1 MVSLYNELIELI
13 NAQTGVV
20 AGGGLDEEPESG
32 ILSGDIT
39 VMGLKNKIQRIV
51 MDPYPTDKG
60 RELAMLAQIGIS
72 MGAYGSNW
80 SDIKGGLLQVD
91 EDKFIDAFESYPE
104 AIKQLFGSDNNNDVV
119 IDNGVAF
126 VMDKTL
132 KGYTNAQNGI
142 ITNRIKNTQ
151 AGIKQQDKNIDN
163 WNEHLEEYKTK
174 LERDFTVMQ
183 QALYDMESSQ
193 KSIENFTKQNQN
205 R

>member
-1 MVSLYNELIELI
+1 
-13 NAQTGVV
+13 
-20 AGGGLDEEPESG
+20 
-32 ILSGDIT
+32 
-39 VMGLKNKIQRIV
+39 

-72 MGAYGSNW
+72 MGAYGSDW
-80 SDIKGGLLQVD
+80 SDIKEGFLRVD

-126 VMDKTL
+126 VLDKTL
-132 KGYTNAQNGI
+132 KGYTNTQNGI

-151 AGIKQQDKNIDN
+151 AGIKQQDKNIDD
-163 WNEHLEEYKTK
+163 WNEHLEDYKTS